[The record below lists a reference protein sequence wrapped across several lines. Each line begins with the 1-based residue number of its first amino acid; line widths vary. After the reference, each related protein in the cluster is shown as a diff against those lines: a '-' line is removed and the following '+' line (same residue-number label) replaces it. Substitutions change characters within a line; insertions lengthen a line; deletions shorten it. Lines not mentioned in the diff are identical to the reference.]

1 MEPYRVPFAF
11 DRSRPPH
18 FRLTNESA
26 ETLRGVSA
34 TLLGRGLMPA
44 GPPRSLG
51 PGEYLEVT
59 IRGDDLARETTLV
72 IRWLRPTDEEY
83 LWRVAF

>member
-1 MEPYRVPFAF
+1 MPFTF
-11 DRSRPPH
+11 DRSHPPR
-18 FRLTNESA
+18 FRLTNQGPEVV
-26 ETLRGVSA
+26 RGVSA

-44 GPPRSLG
+44 GPPRSLR
-51 PGEYLEVT
+51 PGEHLEVT

-72 IRWLRPTDEEY
+72 IRWLRPNDEEY

>member
-1 MEPYRVPFAF
+1 MEPYRIPFTF
-11 DRSRPPH
+11 DRSRPPC
-18 FRLTNESA
+18 FRLTNVGA

-44 GPPRSLG
+44 GPPRSLR
-51 PGEYLEVT
+51 PGEHLEVT

-72 IRWLRPTDEEY
+72 IRWLRPDNEEY
-83 LWRVAF
+83 LWRVVF